1 MERADARLI
10 DYIQRATR
18 GGCMLLRTL
27 GVRGKALERD
37 DPERA
42 AFLLAAVRSH
52 PLYKGGRLAFDMLEL
67 EDLMLDASA
76 VALLDDVQL
85 GQLLSAVS
93 ANAQNFME
101 AISGLDAG
109 ERDGAA
115 ARASAGQSADY
126 ARIAAASAQTPAT
139 FLPRISFGPASDS
152 PERSASSEEEN
163 GRNAPEP
170 EPHLLSSDY
179 LYDYVVLGF
188 LDMLGRHIAD

>member
-1 MERADARLI
+1 MERSDARLI

-18 GGCMLLRTL
+18 GGSMLLRTL

-42 AFLLAAVRSH
+42 ALLLAAVRSH

-67 EDLMLDASA
+67 EDLMLDASS
-76 VALLDDVQL
+76 VTLLDDVQL
-85 GQLLSAVS
+85 AQLLSAVT
-93 ANAQNFME
+93 ANAQNIME
-101 AISGLDAG
+101 AILGLGAG

-115 ARASAGQSADY
+115 
-126 ARIAAASAQTPAT
+126 AQTPAT

-152 PERSASSEEEN
+152 LERSSASDNDN
-163 GRNAPEP
+163 GGKAAEP

-188 LDMLGRHIAD
+188 LDRLGRQIPG